1 MSQSDKKRITKKD
14 LWIAAII
21 AILLVAAGLM
31 RGGYLVKQQRAAKGQ
46 AQDVL
51 DTMKTLIPGLGTETG
66 GSGTMGRE
74 PLASL
79 SVHENDIVGCLEIP
93 SLDLTAPVLA
103 KGSKKQYFVTW
114 KSGSPVKGK
123 FRLRG
128 GHKDIFA
135 DLAKAKPGDKV
146 IFTDIDGVRYAYDV
160 TTQYHLK
167 SWAKADNDLLLCYKV
182 DENTEFVLGCTYA
195 D

>member
-1 MSQSDKKRITKKD
+1 MSQSDKKRITKKS

-21 AILLVAAGLM
+21 AVLLVAVGLM

-51 DTMKTLIPGLGTETG
+51 DTMKTLIPGLGTETE

-93 SLDLTAPVLA
+93 SLDLTAPVLS
-103 KGSKKQYFVTW
+103 KGGKKAYFTALSKEICEEVDALFE
-114 KSGSPVKGK
+114 
-123 FRLRG
+123 RRG
-128 GHKDIFA
+128 IIHG
-135 DLAKAKPGDKV
+135 
-146 IFTDIDGVRYAYDV
+146 AYGR
-160 TTQYHLK
+160 TNL
-167 SWAKADNDLLLCYKV
+167 
-182 DENTEFVLGCTYA
+182 
-195 D
+195 